1 MSDVLS
7 RMLPVEEARAAM
19 SSASRP
25 ASCTLN
31 CSVTHTPPTSQ
42 GHTTPPHRT
51 AHTHHTEDTPKMSD
65 SVIEAEEKPQQGLK
79 GGEV

>member
-7 RMLPVEEARAAM
+7 RMLPVEEARAAI

-42 GHTTPPHRT
+42 EHRRI
-51 AHTHHTEDTPKMSD
+51 AWRPHHTEETPRMSD
-65 SVIEAEEKPQQGLK
+65 RAIEAEGKVQQGLK
-79 GGEV
+79 GGVA

>member
-7 RMLPVEEARAAM
+7 RMLPVEEARAAI

-31 CSVTHTPPTSQ
+31 CSVTHTPPTPQ

-51 AHTHHTEDTPKMSD
+51 AHTHHTEDTPRMSD
-65 SVIEAEEKPQQGLK
+65 RVMQWEGKVQQGLK
-79 GGEV
+79 GGEA